1 MLSLWWKV
9 HFASISLSLSLWPLL
24 KYKINLGSN
33 VCWIQLLN
41 MFQCKNLISWI
52 WHLSFLKKKVI
63 FLIFQILK
71 KIIFFNLLIH
81 FYRKPKMA
89 NINQL
94 IRRQSSRDILNRQFS
109 KDIDARL
116 EMSMMG
122 DFYHG
127 RRIHY
132 SGGSFKMRARSKS
145 EVKL

>member
-1 MLSLWWKV
+1 MFK
-9 HFASISLSLSLWPLL
+9 
-24 KYKINLGSN
+24 NRLG
-33 VCWIQLLN
+33 
-41 MFQCKNLISWI
+41 F
-52 WHLSFLKKKVI
+52 FLD
-63 FLIFQILK
+63 K
-71 KIIFFNLLIH
+71 KIDFWTKVCKVYSDICIHHRSELLVSWSYFLNIFKTFFFH
-81 FYRKPKMA
+81 YRKTKMA

-94 IRRQSSRDILNRQFS
+94 MRRQSSRELVHRQFS

-145 EVKL
+145 EVTIITTSTHRFFKKCFLF

>member
-1 MLSLWWKV
+1 
-9 HFASISLSLSLWPLL
+9 
-24 KYKINLGSN
+24 
-33 VCWIQLLN
+33 
-41 MFQCKNLISWI
+41 
-52 WHLSFLKKKVI
+52 
-63 FLIFQILK
+63 
-71 KIIFFNLLIH
+71 
-81 FYRKPKMA
+81 MA

-145 EVKL
+145 EVKLLKTLINMVFHFCVIDMLKKKTTTSY

>member
-1 MLSLWWKV
+1 
-9 HFASISLSLSLWPLL
+9 
-24 KYKINLGSN
+24 
-33 VCWIQLLN
+33 
-41 MFQCKNLISWI
+41 
-52 WHLSFLKKKVI
+52 
-63 FLIFQILK
+63 
-71 KIIFFNLLIH
+71 
-81 FYRKPKMA
+81 MA

-145 EVKL
+145 EVKLQKTLIYGFSFLCD

>member
-1 MLSLWWKV
+1 
-9 HFASISLSLSLWPLL
+9 
-24 KYKINLGSN
+24 
-33 VCWIQLLN
+33 
-41 MFQCKNLISWI
+41 
-52 WHLSFLKKKVI
+52 
-63 FLIFQILK
+63 
-71 KIIFFNLLIH
+71 
-81 FYRKPKMA
+81 MA

-145 EVKL
+145 EVKLLKTLIYGFSFLCDRYVKKENYY

>member
-1 MLSLWWKV
+1 
-9 HFASISLSLSLWPLL
+9 
-24 KYKINLGSN
+24 
-33 VCWIQLLN
+33 
-41 MFQCKNLISWI
+41 
-52 WHLSFLKKKVI
+52 
-63 FLIFQILK
+63 
-71 KIIFFNLLIH
+71 
-81 FYRKPKMA
+81 MA

-94 IRRQSSRDILNRQFS
+94 MRRQSSRELVHRQFS

-145 EVKL
+145 EVGIITTSTHRFFKKCFLF